1 VTLGVDK
8 GCTCGFPEFENIVHR
23 TDVMCYV
30 KVHTATEPCVTHQPE
45 LRAQSSLPC
54 PWCVIDELKANN
66 ERLRLS
72 ATAREELLRD
82 IQKWFNDKRM
92 GTYQYME
99 GSDFYED
106 KDVMNDRITD
116 VLGDAP

>member
-72 ATAREELLRD
+72 ATAAESLLR
-82 IQKWFNDKRM
+82 
-92 GTYQYME
+92 E
-99 GSDFYED
+99 
-106 KDVMNDRITD
+106 VRITEGGQWLYSD
-116 VLGDAP
+116 DEESNWIYRRDKLLAKETTK

>member
-72 ATAREELLRD
+72 ATAAEQQRDEACDYLR
-82 IQKWFNDKRM
+82 RA
-92 GTYQYME
+92 GTIIAMQGDQAMALSCAY
-99 GSDFYED
+99 
-106 KDVMNDRITD
+106 NADRIAKGEKHD
-116 VLGDAP
+116 R